1 MRSRELERAVAVAPS
16 ARAACATTE
25 AGGKGL
31 LVWTEPTPAGCSC
44 RRCVRRLQTRA
55 KARAEPRLAE
65 AHARAWPGGCSRS
78 PSRPSSASAAVSTL
92 SRLLV
97 PRFSRWKR

>member
-31 LVWTEPTPAGCSC
+31 SVWTEPTPQGCPGTKLTIPRDSTWWLLLTG
-44 RRCVRRLQTRA
+44 VRVMHT
-55 KARAEPRLAE
+55 
-65 AHARAWPGGCSRS
+65 H
-78 PSRPSSASAAVSTL
+78 VSTAANA
-92 SRLLV
+92 
-97 PRFSRWKR
+97 